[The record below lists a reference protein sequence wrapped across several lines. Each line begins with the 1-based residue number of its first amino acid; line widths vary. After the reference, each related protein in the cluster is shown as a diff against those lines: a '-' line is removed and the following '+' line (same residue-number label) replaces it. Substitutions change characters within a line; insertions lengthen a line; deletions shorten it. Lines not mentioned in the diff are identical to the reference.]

1 VKTNTTESQAT
12 QNIAGGAS
20 TQRKKRILFIEDNP
34 VLLLM
39 YEGMLDGDEH
49 WDVVT
54 AESGERAL
62 ELLRRSPVDVVVS
75 DMRMPRMSGLE
86 LLNRVRELFPCVSRI
101 VVSGLNDQEEVARSL
116 GSTHQFLAKPFDVRA
131 LKSTL
136 SRISALDAYLKDE
149 KIRALV
155 GKFSSLPSFPSLYT
169 EVMKEL
175 NSEEPSVENV
185 AAVIARDPGM
195 TAKML
200 QIVNSAAIGLSRKV
214 GSPFEAVQFLG
225 LGTVRSLI
233 LSAHIFS
240 CFEHTNIPGFSV
252 TELWDH
258 GMKCGRLACMIM
270 QYEQAEPSDVE
281 DAYIAGMLHDIG
293 KLMLAD
299 ALPEQ
304 FQQALTLAVE
314 QNIPLHEAELQLF
327 GATHAGVAAYL
338 LGLWGLPA
346 SIVEAVAFHHTPRVS
361 DVRVLSPLTAVHA
374 ANVIEH
380 EISKAPSHGR
390 SPELDNNYLA
400 AVRCDNRIKVWRDEA
415 SMLINSP
422 D

>member
-1 VKTNTTESQAT
+1 M
-12 QNIAGGAS
+12 
-20 TQRKKRILFIEDNP
+20 KKRILFVEDNP
-34 VLLLM
+34 ILLQM
-39 YEGMLDGDEH
+39 YQAMLEGDAQ
-49 WDVVT
+49 WDVST
-54 AESGERAL
+54 SESGHDALALMERC
-62 ELLRRSPVDVVVS
+62 SFDVVVS

-86 LLNRVRELFPCVSRI
+86 LLTHTRERFPGTSRI

-116 GSTHQFLAKPFDVRA
+116 GSTHQFLAKPFDLKA
-131 LKSTL
+131 LKNTL
-136 SRISALDAYLKDE
+136 ERIRGLDAYLQNE

-155 GKFSSLPSFPSLYT
+155 GRFRSLPSFPSLYV

-175 NSEEPSVENV
+175 NSDSPSVENI
-185 AAVIARDPGM
+185 AGVIARDPGM

-225 LGTVRSLI
+225 LGTVRSLV

-240 CFEHTNIPGFSV
+240 CFERTNLKGFSV
-252 TELWDH
+252 SQLWDH
-258 GMKCGRLACMIM
+258 GMKCGRIACMIM
-270 QYEQAEPSDVE
+270 QYEQADPSDVE

-299 ALPEQ
+299 GTPED
-304 FQQALTLAVE
+304 FQKALTIAAERNL
-314 QNIPLHEAELQLF
+314 PLHEAELEVL

-346 SIVEAVAFHHTPRVS
+346 SIVEAVAFHHQPTAS
-361 DVRVLSPLTAVHA
+361 DCRTLGPLGAIHV
-374 ANVIEH
+374 ANVLEH
-380 EISKAPSHGR
+380 ELSHTSIPGR
-390 SPELDNNYLA
+390 GAELDVNYLA
-400 AVRCDNRIKVWRDEA
+400 AIRCDNRLATWRNEA
-415 SMLINSP
+415 SMLIGSRHT

>member
-1 VKTNTTESQAT
+1 M
-12 QNIAGGAS
+12 
-20 TQRKKRILFIEDNP
+20 KKRILFVEDNA
-34 VLLLM
+34 VLLQM
-39 YEGMLDGDEH
+39 YQMMLEGDAQ

-54 AESGERAL
+54 AESGPKAL
-62 ELLRRSPVDVVVS
+62 ELMKQSPFDVVVS

-86 LLNRVRELFPCVSRI
+86 LMNQVRLNHPHTSRI

-116 GSTHQFLAKPFDVRA
+116 DSTHQFLAKPFDVKA
-131 LKSTL
+131 LKATL
-136 SRISALDAYLKDE
+136 NRICGLDAYLKDE
-149 KIRALV
+149 KIKTLV
-155 GKFSSLPSFPSLYT
+155 GRFKSLPSFPSLYT

-175 NSEEPSVENV
+175 SSEEPSMENI
-185 AAVIARDPGM
+185 AGVIARDPGM

-225 LGTVRSLI
+225 LGTIRSLV

-240 CFEHTNIPGFSV
+240 CFEQTKLKGFSV
-252 TELWDH
+252 TQLWDH
-258 GMKCGRLACMIM
+258 GMKCGRIACMIM
-270 QYEQAEPSDVE
+270 QYEQAEPGDVE

-299 ALPEQ
+299 GTPDQ
-304 FQQALTLAVE
+304 FQAALAFAVDHGV
-314 QNIPLHEAELQLF
+314 PLHEAEQEVF
-327 GATHAGVAAYL
+327 GATHSGVAAYL

-346 SIVEAVAFHHTPRVS
+346 SIVEAVAFHHNPAASDLRV
-361 DVRVLSPLTAVHA
+361 VGPLAAVHV

-380 EISKAPSHGR
+380 ELSKTLLPGKPA
-390 SPELDNNYLA
+390 ELDTNYLA
-400 AVRCDNRIKVWRDEA
+400 AVRCENRVGSWRKEA
-415 SMLINSP
+415 EMLINSHGE